1 MSLAAHT
8 SCLIC
13 SSCLKHQ
20 DSELFPLDVVKPG
33 ADTLSLVFVKQ

>member
-1 MSLAAHT
+1 MSLMAHT

-20 DSELFPLDVVKPG
+20 DSEFLPLGVVKPG
-33 ADTLSLVFVKQ
+33 ADTLGPVFVKQ